1 MIKKFE
7 EFININK
14 STNNEIQK
22 PLLKEDVSEYPY
34 LSDEDIHK
42 QYEDFKISEFS
53 IKPRRLYHEDGYTW
67 DISFGITFPNA
78 DHEDFDETSWENVF
92 VYDEKGKRMAF
103 DHWYPEDIAIQLVQ
117 MVRDEIQKHWSE
129 LNDLKNKDNHKQNTI
144 IDENIDF
151 EQINES
157 FNNKELAEEIKK
169 HGGLKDSQKDM
180 DARRNLTTFDLKNSK
195 YSCYLNPKIVSDIYY
210 NNAYMLLYKSK
221 DIILYTNDGG
231 IILIDSGDDKDNYRK
246 WRDKMHMRNDNWIE
260 DRIKENPEE
269 TFWNVNKTDDS
280 TYRDPHSDVTGM
292 RRFKHTNRNH
302 KN

>member
-7 EFININK
+7 EFINK

-129 LNDLKNKDNHKQNTI
+129 LNDLKNKEKNKQNTI

-151 EQINES
+151 KQINES

-169 HGGLKDSQKDM
+169 HGGLKDLQKDF

-195 YSCYLNPKIVSDIYY
+195 YSCYLDPKFVSDIYH

-231 IILIDSGDDKDNYRK
+231 IILIDSGNDKDNYRK

-269 TFWNVNKTDDS
+269 TFWSVNKTGDS
-280 TYRDPHSDVTGM
+280 TYRDPHSDITNM
-292 RRFKHTNRNH
+292 RRFKHKDKNH
-302 KN
+302 KK

>member
-1 MIKKFE
+1 MFKNFE
-7 EFININK
+7 EFV
-14 STNNEIQK
+14 NESREEQN
-22 PLLKEDVSEYPY
+22 L
-34 LSDEDIHK
+34 
-42 QYEDFKISEFS
+42 
-53 IKPRRLYHEDGYTW
+53 
-67 DISFGITFPNA
+67 
-78 DHEDFDETSWENVF
+78 TSQ
-92 VYDEKGKRMAF
+92 DM
-103 DHWYPEDIAIQLVQ
+103 L
-117 MVRDEIQKHWSE
+117 
-129 LNDLKNKDNHKQNTI
+129 
-144 IDENIDF
+144 
-151 EQINES
+151 NES

-292 RRFKHTNRNH
+292 RRFKHKNKNH
-302 KN
+302 KK